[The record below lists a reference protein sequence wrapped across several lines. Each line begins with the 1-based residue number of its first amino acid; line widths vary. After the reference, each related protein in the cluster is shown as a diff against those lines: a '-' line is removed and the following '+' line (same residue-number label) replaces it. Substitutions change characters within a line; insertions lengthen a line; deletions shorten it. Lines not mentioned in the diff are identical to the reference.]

1 MKKMNCN
8 PNVFNKSINKDTC
21 YTDTALIQI
30 KNAYNKNHPEN
41 RIKST
46 LPSTVFNELKTKL
59 SKCNSEDCWLE
70 ELSPKDK
77 KYLDQHIFAPYQP
90 TSWKKNPREWLSNI
104 DILNVLKQYEETF
117 SNFKF
122 IGPTSIDFDTVIN
135 DTCVSEELCKIQ
147 IKKFINSGINKIG
160 IIFNLDK
167 HDEGGSHWVSM
178 FINIQEGIIFYFD
191 SAANDIPNE
200 IQKLVNV
207 ILKQSKY
214 LKIPMKYYTN
224 LPRQHQ
230 QGNSECGMYSL
241 YFIITMLDDI
251 QSMKS
256 KIDIFKKKNISDK
269 FVESFR
275 SKYFNS

>member
-8 PNVFNKSINKDTC
+8 PNVLNKSINKDTC
-21 YTDTALIQI
+21 YTDNALIQI

-41 RIKST
+41 TIKSKT
-46 LPSTVFNELKTKL
+46 SLTIFNELKIKL
-59 SKCNSEDCWLE
+59 SKCTSEDCWLE
-70 ELSPKDK
+70 QLSSKDK
-77 KYLDQHIFAPYQP
+77 QYLNQHIFAPDQP
-90 TSWKKNPREWLSNI
+90 NSWKKNPREWLSNI

-122 IGPTSIDFDTVIN
+122 IGPTSIDFDTVIDN
-135 DTCVSEELCKIQ
+135 TCVSEDLCKIQ
-147 IKKFINSGINKIG
+147 LGKFIKARINKIG

-178 FINIQEGIIFYFD
+178 FINIQEGIVFYFD
-191 SAANDIPNE
+191 SAANNIPNE
-200 IQKLVNV
+200 IQTLVNV
-207 ILKQSKY
+207 ILKQSKQ
-214 LKIPMKYYTN
+214 LNLPMKYYTN

-256 KIDIFKKKNISDK
+256 KINLFKKKNVSDK